1 MSDTQNGPVLFAYKL
16 DGHGGSQNLETG
28 QIESV
33 LESAELG
40 WAHLDANHPQTRQWL
55 EENIP
60 YLDPLILQALLA
72 KETRPRM
79 VEYDKG
85 LMIILRGVNT
95 NPESDP
101 EDMVSLRIWIDE
113 HRIITTRL
121 RYLTSIRE
129 VEAALVAGKGPKDS
143 GEFLSMLCARLFEK
157 IEPVIADL
165 DDHTDDLEEQVM
177 EEPNMQLRQDIVDL
191 RKTAITLRR
200 YIAPQKD
207 VMGHI
212 RTSEQPWLN
221 QHDRRSMQE
230 NFDRTLRFVEDLDAI
245 RERAQIIKDELA
257 NALSDRINKN
267 MYVLS
272 IIAAIF
278 LPLGFLT
285 GLLGINVG
293 GIPGA
298 DNDQAFMIFMGIL
311 IVLVGAQ
318 IWLFKKMKW
327 F

>member
-1 MSDTQNGPVLFAYKL
+1 MSDTPIILAYRL
-16 DGHGGSQNLETG
+16 DGKGGATALTGEDVSET
-28 QIESV
+28 
-33 LESAELG
+33 LKAEDLG
-40 WAHLDANHPQTRQWL
+40 WAHLDANHDGARAWL
-55 EENIP
+55 QQNVP
-60 YLDPLILQALLA
+60 YLDPLILDALLA

-79 VEYDKG
+79 VEYESG
-85 LMIILRGVNT
+85 LMVILRGVNT

-121 RYLTSIRE
+121 RFLTSIRD
-129 VEAALVAGKGPKDS
+129 VEGALQAGKGPKDS
-143 GEFLSMLCARLFEK
+143 GEFLGMLCARLFEK
-157 IEPVIADL
+157 MEPVIAEL
-165 DDHTDDLEEQVM
+165 DDDADVLEEEVM
-177 EEPNMQLRQDIVDL
+177 EEPDTKLRQSIVEL
-191 RKTAITLRR
+191 RKTAIMLRR

-212 RTSEQPWLN
+212 RTCDQTWLT
-221 QHDRRSMQE
+221 QMDRRAMQE
-230 NFDRTLRFVEDLDAI
+230 NFDRTLRYVEDLDAI

-257 NALSDRINKN
+257 NALADQLNKN

-293 GIPGA
+293 GIPGS
-298 DNDQAFMIFMGIL
+298 DNPEAFGIFIVIL
-311 IVLVGAQ
+311 IVLVALQ
-318 IWLFKKMKW
+318 VWLIKKMRW